1 MKYIVSLFTIGFFLP
16 ICAQTPEIPTP
27 PKCKKTEGLECFV
40 TDGDLLAEEMVEEIL
55 YDLVESFTPSYA
67 QDQLKWCSSPLGK
80 DYTGAIK
87 YCNKKNVDL
96 LLQFKNGSIEGVQ
109 KIWANDYTY
118 AEWNVQN
125 GRLEGLQKLWYD
137 GEYSEYNYKN
147 GQKEGVQTV
156 YEDRKMSSMKTY
168 KNGSKHGVSKSWYDS
183 NLEYE
188 ENYKDGKLDGWQRY
202 YASDGSILGEVNLI
216 DGNGTLTV
224 NFENGQP
231 DYVKTYVNGRREGL
245 QMSWYKNGQMK
256 DSSMYVQYGDIIHST
271 DGKTWYESGQL
282 KSHHTESFSRYW
294 DKNGNLSEEDFPDKG
309 IFREYYASGQ
319 LKSEFSEW
327 DYEEKS
333 FFENGQLER
342 HYIEEDENGYNVEK
356 EYYEN
361 GQLKRSYKE
370 HYNLD
375 TREEQCWDVDGN
387 EINCD

>member
-1 MKYIVSLFTIGFFLP
+1 MKCLLSLFIIGFFLP
-16 ICAQTPEIPTP
+16 IYAQTQEIPSP
-27 PKCKKTEGLECFV
+27 PKCKKTEGFECFENDGFDM
-40 TDGDLLAEEMVEEIL
+40 DGDIEDIL
-55 YDLVESFTPSYA
+55 YALVESFTPDLA
-67 QDQLKWCSSPLGK
+67 QDQLNWCSSLGK

-87 YCNKKNVDL
+87 NCNKKKVDL

-109 KIWANDYTY
+109 KIWADDYTY

-125 GRLEGLQKLWYD
+125 GRLEGVQKLWYD

-147 GQKEGVQTV
+147 GQMEGVQTV
-156 YEDRKMSSMKTY
+156 YEEGKISSMETY
-168 KNGSKHGVSKSWYDS
+168 KNGSKHGISKSWDDS

-202 YASDGSILGEVNLI
+202 YSIDGSILGEANLI
-216 DGNGTLTV
+216 DGNGTLSV
-224 NFENGQP
+224 NYENGQP

-245 QMSWYKNGQMK
+245 QMSWYKNGQTK
-256 DSSMYVQYGDIIHST
+256 DSLIVVKHS
-271 DGKTWYESGQL
+271 DYYSFGKSWYENGQL
-282 KSHHTESFSRYW
+282 ESYSTEFFERYW
-294 DKNGNLSEEDFPDKG
+294 DKNGYLTDEYFPGKG
-309 IFREYYASGQ
+309 ISRAYYASGQ
-319 LKSEFSEW
+319 LKYEESQFGM
-327 DYEEKS
+327 EEKS

-375 TREEQCWDVDGN
+375 TLEEQCWDVDGK